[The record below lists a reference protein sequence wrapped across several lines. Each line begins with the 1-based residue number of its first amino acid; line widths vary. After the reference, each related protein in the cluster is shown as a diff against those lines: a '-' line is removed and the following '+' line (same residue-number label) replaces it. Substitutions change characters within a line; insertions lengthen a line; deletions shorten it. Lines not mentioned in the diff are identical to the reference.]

1 MKIRKRKKYL
11 KKRKKLVDQVVAI
24 LDDIDPVHIISS
36 AKAAG
41 FDIDREYV
49 PEAEEIVLRIEQW
62 DNINSMQVG
71 LRRIFDFYFYYP
83 GVPQEYYQI
92 MARKIWNIFLANRG
106 KKTIEFPDD
115 IKLSDHPPPIL
126 INID

>member
-1 MKIRKRKKYL
+1 MKIRKRKRFI
-11 KKRKKLVDQVVAI
+11 KKRKKLFDQIVDI
-24 LDDIDPVHIISS
+24 LDDIDPIGIISS
-36 AKAAG
+36 VKSAG
-41 FDIDREYV
+41 MYIDREYA

-62 DNINSMQVG
+62 DHIHSMEVG
-71 LRRIFDFYFYYP
+71 LRKIFDFYFHYP

-92 MARKIWNIFLANRG
+92 MARRIWNIFLADRG
-106 KKTIEFPDD
+106 KKTVEFPDD